1 MRAIIV
7 SNGVIRHPEQDRTWL
22 QPRDLLVAA
31 DGGLQHCLTWGL
43 RPDLLIGDLDS
54 VADQDLSVL
63 QSQGVEIQRHPARK
77 DETDLELALREIQ
90 RRGARE
96 AIVLGGLGGR
106 WDQSLA
112 NSLLLA
118 NPDFRDLA
126 LRLVDGPQELLC
138 IHGGQVA
145 TIRGRPGDTVSLIP
159 LAGNADGVHT
169 QGLEY
174 RLAGEALEFAAT
186 RGVSNV
192 LLEEHAQIRLQA
204 GRLLCAIIHQTHE
217 PNPTTEKGGT
227 DR

>member
-1 MRAIIV
+1 LRAIIIG
-7 SNGVIRHPEQDRTWL
+7 NGMIRHPEQDLTWL

-31 DGGLQHCLTWGL
+31 DGGLQHCLAWGL

-54 VADQDLSVL
+54 VADEDLSGL
-63 QSQGVEIQRHPARK
+63 QSQGIEIQRHPARK
-77 DETDLELALREIQ
+77 DETDLELALCEVQ

-96 AIVLGGLGGR
+96 VIILGGLGGR

-126 LRLVDGPQELLC
+126 LRLVDGPQEIIC
-138 IHGGQVA
+138 IHAGQTA
-145 TIRGRPGDTVSLIP
+145 HIEGSPGDTLSLIP
-159 LAGNADGVHT
+159 LAGNASGIHT

-174 RLAGEALEFAAT
+174 RLAGEALEFATT

-192 LLEEHAQIRLQA
+192 LLEEQAQIRLQA
-204 GRLLCAIIHQTHE
+204 GRLLCAIIHQTHG

-227 DR
+227 DQ